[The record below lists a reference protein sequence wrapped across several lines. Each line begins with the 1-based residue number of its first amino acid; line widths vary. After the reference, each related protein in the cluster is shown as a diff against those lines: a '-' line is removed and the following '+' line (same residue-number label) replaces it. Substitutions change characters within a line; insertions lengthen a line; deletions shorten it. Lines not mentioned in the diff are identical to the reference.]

1 MIALLVVMCIIFFVL
16 QISMLIKEIKQ
27 KKKSYWSIYFSSLI
41 AELISLPFVYGL
53 YMLPDPTWNRFA
65 IMIGIIFGVGVI
77 NSILII
83 LGIVF
88 KFLQNKTLKKENK
101 VIGKKQHFVKK
112 ILLTFVVIWG
122 SFLGL
127 SAVTVIMPRINK
139 TPLVSYVEKYTAD
152 YMTKKYG
159 DGDFKV
165 LYTIKEYSGGLWEP
179 EEWTGFYVRL
189 SSSYVDQVI
198 GVFVDG
204 TTASE
209 LSISYDGLLSD
220 LYTSDY
226 IFEDLEQAKNARIE
240 KDFNKYFNIS
250 IKLNFYSLK
259 VPDGYGRVPTKE
271 ELVELKTPSTDF
283 IEVVI
288 REKVAEENRL
298 DYLKKLAQFS
308 INYFNTTD
316 DIKIFYDWKVSNDYG
331 ESDYI
336 KIIGNDVK
344 IKYESEEYL
353 FTKDEI
359 LKLV

>member
-1 MIALLVVMCIIFFVL
+1 L
-16 QISMLIKEIKQ
+16 QVSMLVMEIKQ
-27 KKKSYWSIYFSSLI
+27 KKKNYWSIYFSSLI
-41 AELISLPFVYGL
+41 AECISLPFVYGL
-53 YMLPDPTWNRFA
+53 YMLPDSTWNRFV
-65 IMIGIIFGVGVI
+65 IMIGIIFGVEVI
-77 NSILII
+77 NLILII
-83 LGIVF
+83 LGIIF
-88 KFLQNKTLKKENK
+88 KFFQNRSFKKENK
-101 VIGKKQHFVKK
+101 VMSKELHLVKK
-112 ILLTFVVIWG
+112 ILLTFLVIWG
-122 SFLGL
+122 CFFSL
-127 SAVTVIMPRINK
+127 SALTVIMPRINK
-139 TPLVSYVEKYTAD
+139 TPLVSYVEKYTID

-165 LYTIKEYSGGLWEP
+165 LYTVKEYSGGLWEP

-209 LSISYDGLLSD
+209 LSISYDGLLYA

-226 IFEDLEQAKNARIE
+226 IFEELEEVKNARIE

-250 IKLNFYSLK
+250 IKLNFYSLE
-259 VPDGYGRVPTKE
+259 VPNGYGKIPTKE

-283 IEVVI
+283 IKVVI

-308 INYFNTTD
+308 INYFNTTY
-316 DIKIFYDWKVSNDYG
+316 DIKIFYDWKVTNDYG
-331 ESDYI
+331 ASDYI
-336 KIIGNDVK
+336 KIIGNEVK
-344 IKYESEEYL
+344 IKYKTEEHL